1 MNKNWTVFE
10 KGVAILQI
18 VIGFLLIIGFLYT
31 NYYSFNVFLESEGLS
46 WNDVSVLAMLKK
58 YGMSVFFD
66 LFTIFSGIQLLRSKK
81 IGWITS
87 LVYWFFLGLVFLLNI
102 FNSEPSQVIFSII
115 KSLVYLSIGYLL
127 LSKYF
132 QAKYQPAKQNYWVAV
147 LLGAVLFLNYFFKA

>member
-132 QAKYQPAKQNYWVAV
+132 QAKYQPTKQNYWVAV